1 MTYKKI
7 NYINSTLHFLELNSS
22 FKLKIK
28 ILNWNLKC
36 LLSLLTYLWQLFE
49 FTGKLCNHWKLL
61 VSVNWISL
69 GNCQKFSEEFCIF
82 IFLSFYVNQYS
93 YNAEC
98 TLKDQALQ
106 SSRHY
111 GHLFVA
117 QQNSHTFSCNKKLL
131 IQSPINTAK
140 FCLPIGDH
148 INGVP
153 LYDWEVCSVYCIF
166 VQYHNSKSSHC
177 LFICTYRSHDWMW
190 PQDGDLC
197 VIALGPGS
205 LLMWYSKL
213 IVEGLRWST
222 QYESIGLIQK

>member
-1 MTYKKI
+1 MQNVHWKTRLYSHLVIMAIFLLPSKTAI
-7 NYINSTLHFLELNSS
+7 HFLV
-22 FKLKIK
+22 K
-28 ILNWNLKC
+28 
-36 LLSLLTYLWQLFE
+36 
-49 FTGKLCNHWKLL
+49 
-61 VSVNWISL
+61 
-69 GNCQKFSEEFCIF
+69 
-82 IFLSFYVNQYS
+82 
-93 YNAEC
+93 
-98 TLKDQALQ
+98 
-106 SSRHY
+106 
-111 GHLFVA
+111 
-117 QQNSHTFSCNKKLL
+117 KKLL

-222 QYESIGLIQK
+222 QYESIGLIQE